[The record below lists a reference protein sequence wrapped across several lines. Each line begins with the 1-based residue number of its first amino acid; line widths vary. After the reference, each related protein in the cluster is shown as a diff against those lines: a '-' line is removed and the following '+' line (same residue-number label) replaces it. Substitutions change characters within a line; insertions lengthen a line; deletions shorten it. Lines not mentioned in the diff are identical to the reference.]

1 MSNPSVDPQ
10 PPEQPV
16 ADPWNSDRPDSPAM
30 ATPSQWDDPGQASA
44 PDAGPERYPAAGQPA
59 YPSFTQPG
67 YAPAG
72 QPGYPPAGQPGYQG
86 AGEPGY
92 AAAGQSGYPIAGQP
106 AYPAAGQPGYPIAGQ
121 PGYPPPGQPGYPPA
135 GQPGYP
141 PPGQP
146 AAAAPV
152 TAKKSKVGLFVRLG
166 IAAALILTGAVF
178 AMMQFNPKA
187 ASVGDCLAADGEESV
202 KSTQCG
208 SPDAAYQVVA
218 VFPDVDRPLGLTANP
233 CEAIAEATT
242 TYWEGRS
249 GGKGTLLCL
258 KDV

>member
-16 ADPWNSDRPDSPAM
+16 ADPWNSDRPDSPAT

-59 YPSFTQPG
+59 YPSFT
-67 YAPAG
+67 
-72 QPGYPPAGQPGYQG
+72 
-86 AGEPGY
+86 
-92 AAAGQSGYPIAGQP
+92 
-106 AYPAAGQPGYPIAGQ
+106 Q

-202 KSTQCG
+202 KSTHCG

>member
-16 ADPWNSDRPDSPAM
+16 ADPWNSDRPDSPAP

-72 QPGYPPAGQPGYQG
+72 QSGYQGAGQPGYPAAGQPGYQG
-86 AGEPGY
+86 AGEPG
-92 AAAGQSGYPIAGQP
+92 
-106 AYPAAGQPGYPIAGQ
+106 YPAAGQPGYPIAGQ

-202 KSTQCG
+202 KSTHCG